1 MLTAIV
7 SLIGA
12 TLWMWVRHGQ
22 FLGYFYSPEFL
33 ALTHL
38 VTLGF
43 VTSLMM
49 GVLLRLAPMSL
60 KIEVRSVLLTRIQ
73 FLLFFVGTSGMVFHF
88 WTAGWKGLAWSTLL
102 ILAAAVIQLVNFS
115 RIWTRALGG
124 DWVAVH
130 VAASL
135 VYLVLASLFGALLGL
150 NKGLELGFSLLGGKF
165 MSNLFAH
172 VHLAGVGWVTTMIFG
187 FQLKLVPTT
196 RGAERF
202 LPLRFWLLQIG
213 TLGLVGSLLA
223 DVSWEAPFATLL
235 LLAVLWQ
242 AWGPTRAFLSG
253 RSREWEVAPLWI
265 LAATALL
272 GVLLAF
278 GVPAPEN
285 PLQQRLQLAYGYTGL
300 VGWIVLT
307 ITTVAFKLFPI
318 WVWQERFQADFG
330 KRPVPGMK
338 DLYSRRLRDA
348 SRALLIAGVL
358 ATAVGIAIPV
368 RAVLSVSFG
377 LVFAGVVGFVVNF
390 AMMARWALLR
400 VEYRPSEADRA
411 RFRQLTDSK

>member
-1 MLTAIV
+1 M
-7 SLIGA
+7 
-12 TLWMWVRHGQ
+12 
-22 FLGYFYSPEFL
+22 
-33 ALTHL
+33 
-38 VTLGF
+38 
-43 VTSLMM
+43 
-49 GVLLRLAPMSL
+49 
-60 KIEVRSVLLTRIQ
+60 
-73 FLLFFVGTSGMVFHF
+73 
-88 WTAGWKGLAWSTLL
+88 
-102 ILAAAVIQLVNFS
+102 
-115 RIWTRALGG
+115 
-124 DWVAVH
+124 
-130 VAASL
+130 
-135 VYLVLASLFGALLGL
+135 
-150 NKGLELGFSLLGGKF
+150 
-165 MSNLFAH
+165 
-172 VHLAGVGWVTTMIFG
+172 
-187 FQLKLVPTT
+187 
-196 RGAERF
+196 
-202 LPLRFWLLQIG
+202 
-213 TLGLVGSLLA
+213 
-223 DVSWEAPFATLL
+223 
-235 LLAVLWQ
+235 
-242 AWGPTRAFLSG
+242 
-253 RSREWEVAPLWI
+253 
-265 LAATALL
+265 

-358 ATAVGIAIPV
+358 ATAVGIAIPA

-400 VEYRPSEADRA
+400 IEYRPSEADRA